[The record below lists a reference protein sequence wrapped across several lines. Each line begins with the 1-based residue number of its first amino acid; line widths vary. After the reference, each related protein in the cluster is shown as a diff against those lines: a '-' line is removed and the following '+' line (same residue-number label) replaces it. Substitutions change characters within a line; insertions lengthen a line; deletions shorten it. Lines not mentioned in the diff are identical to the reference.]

1 MATSGARGCGWMQRW
16 TRPSP
21 CPPPP
26 EFTWQQRTQVI
37 NDWDDIR
44 CALHREESKLID
56 VNDMTR
62 AGGGYSDG
70 VVRAGLSE
78 GGT

>member
-1 MATSGARGCGWMQRW
+1 M
-16 TRPSP
+16 
-21 CPPPP
+21 
-26 EFTWQQRTQVI
+26 I

-44 CALHREESKLID
+44 CALRREESKLID

-62 AGGGYSDG
+62 ASGGYSDG